1 MTKQNE
7 MEILAATV
15 AALGKDSYSATW
27 LADQLPAIKQA
38 IDSDLYPEM
47 RAMSFS
53 KLINAAFKM
62 REDAKADA
70 EKIIANAK
78 AEALEI
84 AGRALKREW
93 EIKHRALKEMTAFC
107 NQ

>member
-1 MTKQNE
+1 

-27 LADQLPAIKQA
+27 LSDQLPAIKHA
-38 IDSDLYPEM
+38 IDSDLNPEF

-53 KLINAAFKM
+53 ESLNAYHKM
-62 REDAKADA
+62 REDAKEEAA
-70 EKIIANAK
+70 KIIAYAK

-93 EIKHRALKEMTAFC
+93 EIKHRALKEITAFC

>member
-1 MTKQNE
+1 MTKKNE

-15 AALGKDSYSATW
+15 AALGKDSYSSAW
-27 LADQLPAIKQA
+27 LAEQIPSIKQA

-47 RAMSFS
+47 RAMGFAESLATS
-53 KLINAAFKM
+53 LKM
-62 REDAKADA
+62 REDTKTDAANLIAD
-70 EKIIANAK
+70 AK

>member
-1 MTKQNE
+1 
-7 MEILAATV
+7 MEILAATI

-70 EKIIANAK
+70 AKIIANAK
-78 AEALEI
+78 AEANAI
-84 AGRALKREW
+84 TDRAVKNSW
-93 EIKHRALKEMTAFC
+93 AIKHRALSEMTAFC
-107 NQ
+107 KQ

>member
-15 AALGKDSYSATW
+15 AALGRDSYSATW
-27 LADQLPAIKQA
+27 LADQLPAIKHA
-38 IDSDLYPEM
+38 IDSDYPPEV
-47 RAMSFS
+47 RAMGFAESLS
-53 KLINAAFKM
+53 ASLKM

-78 AEALEI
+78 AEANAI
-84 AGRALKREW
+84 IDRAVQGSWDIKNRALRQ
-93 EIKHRALKEMTAFC
+93 MTAFC

>member
-1 MTKQNE
+1 MTKRNE

-38 IDSDLYPEM
+38 IDSDLNPEL
-47 RAMSFS
+47 RAMSFPES
-53 KLINAAFKM
+53 LSASLKM
-62 REDAKADA
+62 REDAKEDA
-70 EKIIANAK
+70 AKIIANAK
-78 AEALEI
+78 AEANAI
-84 AGRALKREW
+84 TDRAVQGSWDIKNRALRQ
-93 EIKHRALKEMTAFC
+93 MTAFC